1 MICSFGPLLVYEHRR
16 RIFTNLLF
24 NDKYVPFSV
33 FMEFIVVATP
43 KTVVKL
49 V

>member
-16 RIFTNLLF
+16 HIVTNLLF

-33 FMEFIVVATP
+33 FLEFIVVAP
-43 KTVVKL
+43 LKSVVKI

>member
-16 RIFTNLLF
+16 YIFTNLLF

-33 FMEFIVVATP
+33 LQEFIVVAP
-43 KTVVKL
+43 HKTVVKI